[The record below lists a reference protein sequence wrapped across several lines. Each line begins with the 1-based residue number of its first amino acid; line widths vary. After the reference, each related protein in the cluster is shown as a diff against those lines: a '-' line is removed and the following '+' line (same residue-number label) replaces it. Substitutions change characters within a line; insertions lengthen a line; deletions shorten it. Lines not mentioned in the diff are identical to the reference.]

1 MYGCGRHIECVSVTA
16 HEVGAIPKVS
26 VECLDSELLV
36 SVKPINDK
44 IKVSCSVVCSINMT
58 PFVIVNPTYIWLAP
72 EMLASADFDITS
84 NTSWTIE

>member
-1 MYGCGRHIECVSVTA
+1 MYGCDRHIGCISVTA
-16 HEVGAIPKVS
+16 YEIGTTPKIS
-26 VECLDSELLV
+26 VECLDTPIFV

-44 IKVSCSVVCSINMT
+44 IKVSCSVICSINMT
-58 PFVIVNPTYIWLAP
+58 PFVMVNPTYIWLTP